1 MKTKDKITLKSLEL
15 FNASGSKS
23 VTTNHIAQAL
33 QISPGN
39 LYYHFRSKEAIIRA
53 LFEQHAQAFT
63 EVIERPRQRPITLA
77 AKAQMLDA
85 AFRIIWNYR
94 FLYQDK
100 DHLLAEDGELF
111 ARNRAFFRDNL
122 HMTLQLHYA
131 MREDGLLQGSDE
143 ALQSLTLNTWVTA
156 TGWIS
161 FANAYLK
168 SAEQETIPAALA
180 RHCIY
185 QVFAMEKP
193 FMTDRAQQ
201 ELEQIEDQF
210 RCDEIAAYFG

>member
-1 MKTKDKITLKSLEL
+1 LKTKEKIILKSLEL

-39 LYYHFRSKEAIIRA
+39 LYYHFRSKEAIIQA
-53 LFEQHAQAFT
+53 LFDQHVMAFE
-63 EVIERPRQRPITLA
+63 EVIQQPQHRPFTLA
-77 AKAQMLDA
+77 TKAALLDA
-85 AFRIIWNYR
+85 AIQNIWNYR
-94 FLYQDK
+94 FIYQDK
-100 DHLLAEDGELF
+100 DHLLAEDNELF
-111 ARNRAFFRDNL
+111 VRNREFFKENI
-122 HMTLQLHYA
+122 HNTLQLHYA

-168 SAEQETIPAALA
+168 ATDQDTVASALA

-185 QVFAMEKP
+185 QIFAMEKP
-193 FMTDRAQQ
+193 FMTEKAQQ
-201 ELEQIEDQF
+201 ELDQIEDQY
-210 RCDEIAAYFG
+210 RCDEIAALFC